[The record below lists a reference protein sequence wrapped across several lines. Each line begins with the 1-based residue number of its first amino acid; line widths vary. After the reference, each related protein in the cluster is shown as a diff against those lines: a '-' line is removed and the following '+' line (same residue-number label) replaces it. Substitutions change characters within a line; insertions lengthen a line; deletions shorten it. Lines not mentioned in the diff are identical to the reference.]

1 MKKRTLG
8 KSQRL
13 VASYAGT
20 SATRE
25 HPVRYITLE
34 EVVDETMRLLSG
46 YAPNTTV
53 EILGFTEWVER
64 HLRGNGESQ
73 KNFFLKLQPIYSTSK
88 EGNGNK
94 LSRTAYAKSLSERL
108 SQPDGHE

>member
-1 MKKRTLG
+1 VK
-8 KSQRL
+8 
-13 VASYAGT
+13 
-20 SATRE
+20 
-25 HPVRYITLE
+25 YITLE

-64 HLRGNGESQ
+64 HLRENGESQ
-73 KNFFLKLQPIYSTSK
+73 KNFFSKLQTTCSTSK

-94 LSRTAYAKSLSERL
+94 LSRTAYVASLSERL
-108 SQPDGHE
+108 SPPDVHE

>member
-1 MKKRTLG
+1 MRKPILE

-20 SATRE
+20 SATRK
-25 HPVRYITLE
+25 HRVKYITLE

-64 HLRGNGESQ
+64 HLRENGESQ
-73 KNFFLKLQPIYSTSK
+73 KNFFSKLQPTCSTSK

-94 LSRTAYAKSLSERL
+94 LSRTAYVASLSERL
-108 SQPDGHE
+108 SPPDVHE